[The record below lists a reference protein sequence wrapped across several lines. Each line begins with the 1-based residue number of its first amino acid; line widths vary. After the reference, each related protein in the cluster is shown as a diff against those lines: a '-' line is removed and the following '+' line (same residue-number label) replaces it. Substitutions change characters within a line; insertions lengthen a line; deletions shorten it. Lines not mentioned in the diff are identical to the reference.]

1 MAIKACTPEGSNLLR
16 NRDEM
21 QIVLESLDE
30 GYCRVTRKTS
40 DLDFVGKHSLR
51 PVTFFPH
58 LQREIRRWHG

>member
-1 MAIKACTPEGSNLLR
+1 
-16 NRDEM
+16 M

-58 LQREIRRWHG
+58 LQREIRR